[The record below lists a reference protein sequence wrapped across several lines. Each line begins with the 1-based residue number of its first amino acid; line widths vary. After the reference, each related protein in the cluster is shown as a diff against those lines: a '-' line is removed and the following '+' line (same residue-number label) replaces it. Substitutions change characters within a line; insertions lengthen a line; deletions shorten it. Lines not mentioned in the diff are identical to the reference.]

1 MPYAAL
7 GLLYVIVASFSGCSK
22 PEPPPPRAAAAP
34 PAPAAS
40 GGEAVFERA
49 PAQRS
54 RVIVLVWDGL
64 RPDSID
70 PTVTPEL
77 ARLRDQRGTHFR
89 NHHSVYPTF
98 TMMNAAAF
106 ATGTR
111 SGTHGFYG
119 NFEYQP
125 GPKGKNAKGA
135 DVDYSQPFFSEDHAI
150 LQTLDAFYRASGG
163 ALLRVQTL
171 FEAAQAAGLKTA
183 ALGKTGP
190 AFLQDYRASSDRGVI
205 LDENVVLPRS
215 FAVALQ
221 QAGFALPKNTV
232 NHAYPDGALTLLP
245 ENGDPTAPTDPALVT
260 LADGV
265 TPDPRAA
272 SGSPHK
278 ARNAYLMRVF
288 TDYVIPTLDPAL
300 SVVWLRDPDST
311 EHAYGPGS
319 PNVRDALQHQDILL
333 GDLLS
338 TLDRLGRTADTDL
351 IVVSDH
357 GHSTVASDPKAF
369 PLRELI
375 GEPDGHG
382 RVGAVKAPG
391 YVVSG
396 DVRTADWL
404 RRAGFAHVYD
414 GAGCVY
420 DPVLAGMNARGRV
433 LHPTYEDAGCG
444 TKPKASTRNYKIPA
458 GELPSDAIIAAA
470 NGGSE
475 YFYVPSHDPQFVQKL
490 VKALQERAPFGPLF
504 VRSLY
509 GAIPGTLPLSRIGME
524 GPNSVSPPMP
534 DLVVSFD
541 WDDAAMNA
549 ASTGAP
555 GSEHS
560 SPQGFRGMHGSFS
573 PIDVRNVLVAS
584 GPSFRKGFVND
595 YPSSNLDLAP
605 TLATLLGVSMPHAEG
620 RVLDEALVT
629 KTAEYKVEPFEER
642 VGPVPIERMCKLDDP
657 DCKKPVRGL
666 EYSWTLNGQTLMTPD
681 GARRWTY
688 FDRAKVA
695 RVPAQPAK

>member
-1 MPYAAL
+1 MRYAAL
-7 GLLYVIVASFSGCSK
+7 GLLCSILAGFSGCSK
-22 PEPPPPRAAAAP
+22 SEASPPPAAP
-34 PAPAAS
+34 TAPPPAAS
-40 GGEAVFERA
+40 GGEVVFERA
-49 PAQRS
+49 PVPRY

-70 PTVTPEL
+70 PTLTPEL
-77 ARLRDQRGTHFR
+77 ARLRDQRGTNFR

-106 ATGTR
+106 ATGTL

-119 NFEYQP
+119 NYEYQP
-125 GPKGKNAKGA
+125 GPTGKNAKGA

-150 LQTLDAFYRASGG
+150 LQALDAFYRASGSS
-163 ALLRVQTL
+163 LLRVQTL
-171 FEAAQAAGLKTA
+171 FEAAHASGLKTA
-183 ALGKTGP
+183 AIGKTGP
-190 AFLQDYRASSDRGVI
+190 AFLQDYRATSDKGVI

-221 QAGFALPKNTV
+221 EAGFPLPKNTV
-232 NHAYPDGALTLLP
+232 NQAYPEGPLVLEAD
-245 ENGDPTAPTDPALVT
+245 NGDPTAATDPTLVT

-288 TDYVIPTLDPAL
+288 TDYVIPMIDPAL
-300 SVVWLRDPDST
+300 SVVWLRNPDST

-319 PNVRDALQHQDILL
+319 PNVRDALEHQDILL
-333 GDLLS
+333 GELLS
-338 TLDRLGRTADTDL
+338 TLDRLGRTENTDL

-357 GHSTVASDPKAF
+357 GHSTVASDPKVF
-369 PLRELI
+369 SLRELT
-375 GEPDGHG
+375 GAPDGHG
-382 RVGAVKAPG
+382 KVGAVNDPG

-396 DVRTADWL
+396 DIRTADWL
-404 RRAGFAHVYD
+404 RRAGFSHVYD

-420 DPVLAGMNARGRV
+420 DPVLAGMNARGQV
-433 LHPTYEDAGCG
+433 FHPTYEDAGCG
-444 TKPKASTRNYKIPA
+444 TKPKASTRNYKVPA
-458 GELPSDAIIAAA
+458 GELPGDAIVAAA

-475 YFYVPSHDPQFVQKL
+475 YFYVPSHDPQLVQKL

-509 GAIPGTLPLSRIGME
+509 GALPGTLPLTRIGME

-534 DLVVSFD
+534 DVVVSFD
-541 WDDAAMNA
+541 WDDTALNA
-549 ASTGAP
+549 ASVRAP

-560 SPQGFRGMHGSFS
+560 SPQGHRGMHGSFS

-595 YPSSNLDLAP
+595 YPSNSLDLAP
-605 TLATLLGVSMPHAEG
+605 TVATLLGLSMPHAEG

-629 KTAEYKVEPFEER
+629 KTVEYEVEPFEEQ

-657 DCKKPVRGL
+657 DCRRPVRGL
-666 EYSWTLNGQTLMTPD
+666 EYRWTLNGQTLTTPD
-681 GARRWTY
+681 GARRWVY
-688 FDRAKVA
+688 LDRAKVE
-695 RVPAQPAK
+695 RLPAKPAK